1 MDDCLKIDIV
11 IRDTSEID
19 QYLSTIYDRSGDIH
33 GLVEVLSDDEMDLDG
48 LVCVCVRVYS
58 RNMSFQLLRK
68 KF

>member
-33 GLVEVLSDDEMDLDG
+33 GLVEVHSDDEMDRDG
-48 LVCVCVRVYS
+48 FAQHELPT
-58 RNMSFQLLRK
+58 FEK
-68 KF
+68 KL